1 MSGLD
6 ALTIC
11 TVALGAAAA
20 VVVCCTDRVLSVV
33 RWLRPRVLT
42 PDAPPRPAG
51 PPIEDV
57 ARHLRRLRRE
67 ALAPAP
73 GAPMLRRQAAMA
85 AYEDVLLQAARA
97 LGVPDTLSDLRPG
110 TDREA
115 ERLRIEHLLRSAG
128 LVLD

>member
-20 VVVCCTDRVLSVV
+20 VLVCCTDRVVSVA
-33 RWLRPRVLT
+33 RRLRRRVVT
-42 PDAPPRPAG
+42 HEPPRPAG
-51 PPIEDV
+51 RPIEDV

-73 GAPMLRRQAAMA
+73 GAPMLRRAAAMA
-85 AYEDVLLQAARA
+85 AYEDVLLQAASA
-97 LGVPDTLSDLRPG
+97 LGVPDTLSGLRPG